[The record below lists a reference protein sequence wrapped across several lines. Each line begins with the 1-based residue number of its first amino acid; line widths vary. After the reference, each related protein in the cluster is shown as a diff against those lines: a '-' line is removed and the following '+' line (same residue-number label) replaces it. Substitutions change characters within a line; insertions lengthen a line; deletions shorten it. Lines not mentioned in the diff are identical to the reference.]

1 MKEFLLTNWYFIVL
15 AMLAILSFI
24 ISFVSIR
31 KKNKSG
37 NLLDTIKTA
46 ILENVPFWVC
56 ISEGMSEGADKKNN
70 VISLGLALVQ
80 KMFGRKLTADESNY
94 FVSYIGEQIEK
105 ILSAPQKKLVAVESE
120 KKASK
125 FVIKK

>member
-1 MKEFLLTNWYFIVL
+1 
-15 AMLAILSFI
+15 MLAILSFI

>member
-24 ISFVSIR
+24 ISFISIR

-37 NLLDTIKTA
+37 NLLDTIKKA

-56 ISEGMSEGADKKNN
+56 ISEGMNEGADKKNN

-80 KMFGRKLTADESNY
+80 KMFGRNLTADESNY
-94 FVSYIGEQIEK
+94 FVAYIGEQIEK
-105 ILSAPQKKLVAVESE
+105 ILSAPQKKLVAETE